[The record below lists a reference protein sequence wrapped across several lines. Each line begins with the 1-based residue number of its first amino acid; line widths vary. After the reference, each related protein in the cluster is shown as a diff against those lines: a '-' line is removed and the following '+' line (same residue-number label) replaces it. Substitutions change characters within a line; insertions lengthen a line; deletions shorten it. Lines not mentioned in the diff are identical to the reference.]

1 MSGSPSARK
10 RMSSADRREQILDVT
25 HGIVDA
31 EGFHAATPNRIAED
45 AGITRPVLY
54 QLFGDIAGLFVALVD
69 RESERAG
76 TQFARATSQ
85 LAGIPEED
93 RLVSTFCG
101 VLNAVDEHPATWRL
115 FLFPPQGAPPELHQ
129 RLAES
134 EELVLRFLQQE
145 LERTFPGMPD
155 PEYTARM
162 VHASGRELLQ
172 RRLVDPTHATTERLV
187 ALVRHV
193 RTWVLPTRNLT
204 T

>member
-1 MSGSPSARK
+1 MSA
-10 RMSSADRREQILDVT
+10 ADRREQILDVT
-25 HGIVDA
+25 HDIVDA
-31 EGFHAATPNRIAED
+31 EGFHAATPNRIAEA

-76 TQFARATSQ
+76 SQFARATSQ
-85 LAGIPEED
+85 LTGNSEDD

-101 VLNAVDEHPATWRL
+101 VLHAVDEHPATWRL
-115 FLFPPQGAPPELHQ
+115 FLFPPQGAPPRLHQ

-134 EELVLRFLQQE
+134 EELVLQFLQQE
-145 LERTFPGMPD
+145 LERTLPRMPD

-172 RRLVDPTHATTERLV
+172 RRLVDPTNATTERLV

-193 RTWVLPTRNLT
+193 RNGGLSTRTLPT
-204 T
+204 